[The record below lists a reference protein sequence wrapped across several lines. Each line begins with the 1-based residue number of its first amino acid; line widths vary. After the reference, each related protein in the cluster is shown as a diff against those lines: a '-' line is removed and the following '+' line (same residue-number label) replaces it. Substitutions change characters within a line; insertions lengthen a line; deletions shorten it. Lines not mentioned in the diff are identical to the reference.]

1 MIFNRLFYKI
11 FTLPY
16 LMRDAAAEFQKDN
29 YLQAI
34 NIYLKVIQTY
44 PDYYD
49 AHLWAGAAYSAMD
62 QNTLASEFYKKA
74 IEINIKGF
82 DAYYNFSQLELK
94 QNKYQNSLELII
106 QAIKYT
112 PFKAEIFSN
121 LYYRKGLLE
130 YYLYNYQDALN
141 SFNKS
146 LEYSPGNKNAE
157 NGKTIAAEGILSEY
171 KIEIGKE

>member
-1 MIFNRLFYKI
+1 MVINRLFYKI
-11 FTLPY
+11 FVLPN

-29 YLQAI
+29 YEKAI
-34 NIYLKVIQTY
+34 NIYLKVIQLF
-44 PDYYD
+44 PDYYY
-49 AHLWAGAAYSAMD
+49 AHLWAGAAYSAID
-62 QNTLASEFYKKA
+62 QNKLATEFYKKA

-94 QNKYQNSLELII
+94 QNKYENSLRLII
-106 QAIKYT
+106 KAIEYT

-130 YYLYNYQDALN
+130 YYLFNYQEALD

-146 LEYSPGNKNAE
+146 LEYSPANKNAE
-157 NGKTIAAEGILSEY
+157 NGRTIAADGILSEY
-171 KIEIGKE
+171 NIQKV